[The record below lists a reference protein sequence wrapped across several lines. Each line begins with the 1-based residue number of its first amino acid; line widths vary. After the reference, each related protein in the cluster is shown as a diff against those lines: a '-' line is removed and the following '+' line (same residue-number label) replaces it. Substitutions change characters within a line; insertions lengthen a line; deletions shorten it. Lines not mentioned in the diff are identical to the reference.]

1 MFVKETPTVHTFW
14 TTIGLRS
21 IYDVINHGPNQDWSV
36 LRHQFTRSS
45 AHFRVTSASK
55 NVLNPRAVFNVLCLL
70 VCWRYVPTMDDVE
83 KYKSHKGPV
92 TELHIV
98 DQYMME
104 VLLFILNI
112 TLYSQIEMTSPVTGA
127 EWNTAP
133 FFWRA
138 CWVFI
143 DLPSHRHVVGVMM
156 SSLHSSGYHLP
167 ARLAAIWLMWARLKA
182 AGGVTDELEDQPTV
196 AFRNISHLM

>member
-1 MFVKETPTVHTFW
+1 
-14 TTIGLRS
+14 
-21 IYDVINHGPNQDWSV
+21 
-36 LRHQFTRSS
+36 
-45 AHFRVTSASK
+45 
-55 NVLNPRAVFNVLCLL
+55 
-70 VCWRYVPTMDDVE
+70 MDDVE

-112 TLYSQIEMTSPVTGA
+112 TLYSQIEMTSPLWFCVTVTGA

-138 CWVFI
+138 C
-143 DLPSHRHVVGVMM
+143 
-156 SSLHSSGYHLP
+156 
-167 ARLAAIWLMWARLKA
+167 
-182 AGGVTDELEDQPTV
+182 
-196 AFRNISHLM
+196 